1 MIRKIKKKLLM
12 FENNYIYL
20 NFIYYLKEKLIL
32 LLILND
38 KLIKFIKYK
47 K

>member
-1 MIRKIKKKLLM
+1 MKIKMIRKIKKKLLM

-32 LLILND
+32 FAH
-38 KLIKFIKYK
+38 IK
-47 K
+47 